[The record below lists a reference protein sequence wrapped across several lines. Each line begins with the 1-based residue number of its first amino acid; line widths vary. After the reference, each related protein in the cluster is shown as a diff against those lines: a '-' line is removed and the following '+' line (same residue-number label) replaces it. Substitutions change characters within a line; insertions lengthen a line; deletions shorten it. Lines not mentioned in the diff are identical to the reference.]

1 VGAERSVAIVDDG
14 AFMSGIALASGIDL
28 VVEAAVAVWDEAL
41 VYLQTAAAMGL
52 VMAEDR

>member
-1 VGAERSVAIVDDG
+1 VGSERQVTIVEDG
-14 AFMSGIALASGIDL
+14 AFMSGIALAAAIDI
-28 VVEAAVAVWDEAL
+28 VGEEAAPVWDSAL